1 MARPLVV
8 ANWKNYPGSLEEAKD
23 LLRGMSRKSQLYK
36 KVSLHIAPP
45 LTYLDIVSKNAK
57 SFAQLASQ
65 DISSQYEGTYTG
77 LVTPSILKSFGVK
90 LSIIGHSEQR
100 SLGET
105 DEIISQKVK
114 VALRAGIT
122 PLICIGEITR
132 DQDGEHYA
140 QLEGQLKFSLTDLKK
155 ADAEKLVIAYEPV
168 WAIGKN
174 AKGVLEPADLSQS
187 VLFIKKV
194 LTDMFGRRVAERI
207 PILYGGSV
215 DAANVSNLFRATGI
229 KGFLVGRASLNAKNF
244 EALTR
249 ALTNK

>member
-8 ANWKNYPGSLEEAKD
+8 ANWKNYPGSLEEVKD

-57 SFAQLASQ
+57 NFAQLASQ

-77 LVTPSILKSFGVK
+77 LITPDILKSFGVK

-105 DEIISQKVK
+105 DELVSQKVK
-114 VALRAGIT
+114 IALRAGIT
-122 PLICIGEITR
+122 PLVCIGEVAR

-140 QLEGQLKFSLTDLKK
+140 QLERQIKLSLASLKK
-155 ADAEKLVIAYEPV
+155 NEGSKIVIAYEPV

-174 AKGVLEPADLSQS
+174 AKGVLEPTDLSQS

-194 LTDMFGRRVAERI
+194 LTDIFGRLVAERI
-207 PILYGGSV
+207 PVLYGGSV
-215 DAANVSNLFRATGI
+215 DATNVSNLSGTGI

-249 ALTNK
+249 TLINK